1 MHVGLR
7 KFSRQFHLWAALA
20 VFLPILV
27 VVASGLLLQL
37 KKELHWIQPSTIQ
50 GAHTPPEITFDDVLS
65 IARQSPQ
72 AEIQSWADINKLDV
86 RPNKGIIKVQ
96 ANNHWEIQIDSV
108 SGKILQTAYRRSDI
122 IESIHDGS
130 WFFNGAKLG
139 LFLPSA
145 IVLFLIWLSGVV
157 LLYTTLKS
165 KYRKKRYRSQ
175 SK

>member
-1 MHVGLR
+1 
-7 KFSRQFHLWAALA
+7 
-20 VFLPILV
+20 
-27 VVASGLLLQL
+27 
-37 KKELHWIQPSTIQ
+37 
-50 GAHTPPEITFDDVLS
+50 
-65 IARQSPQ
+65 
-72 AEIQSWADINKLDV
+72 
-86 RPNKGIIKVQ
+86 VQ